1 MEKLQNQI
9 GLNMLEQNLIN
20 KHRYKKIS
28 PQKLFIDGDWVNGT
42 GENFDIVSPI
52 DGKPFTSIAR
62 ATVADTNKAIKS
74 ARTAFEKGL
83 WSNMAP
89 AHRKKILHKL
99 ADLIERDALELTV
112 LGVRDNGTEINMA
125 INAEAGSAAG
135 TFRYYAECIDK
146 VYGEIAPTANNV
158 LGLIHKEPVGVVGAI
173 VPWNFPLM
181 IGAWKIAPALAAGN
195 SIVLKPA
202 ETASLSLLK
211 IAELA
216 SEAGVPE
223 GVLNIITGQGS
234 VVGKA
239 MGLSMDVDVL
249 AFTGSGPTGR
259 RLLEYSA
266 QSNMKRCYLELGGKS
281 PNIVFSDAP
290 DLDQAAKVSA
300 MAIFRNSGQVCVA
313 ASRLIIEDEIHDD
326 FIRKVIKHANL
337 LKVGDPLDLSSDV
350 GAINSKIQLRSN
362 LKFVDVAKEEG
373 ADILTGGNQILQN
386 TGGYYMEP
394 TVVTN
399 VSPNSTLFKD
409 EVFGPVLAVS
419 KFKSES
425 EAITLANGTE
435 FGLSA
440 GIWTS
445 NLSKAHQMV
454 SKVNAGVV
462 NVNTYGGA
470 DVTVPLSGVKQSGN
484 GADKSMHALDKY
496 INLKTAWIQL

>member
-1 MEKLQNQI
+1 MLNQKQI
-9 GLNMLEQNLIN
+9 DSY
-20 KHRYKKIS
+20 RDKKIS
-28 PQKLFIDGDWVNGT
+28 PQKLFIDGAWIDGS
-42 GENFDIVSPI
+42 GDDFEIASPI
-52 DGKPFTSIAR
+52 NGKKFTSIKR
-62 ATVADTNKAIKS
+62 ATVSDMEMAIKA
-74 ARTAFEKGL
+74 ARMSFDNGS

-89 AHRKKILHKL
+89 TQRKKVLHKL

-146 VYGEIAPTANNV
+146 VYGEIAPTANDV
-158 LGLIHKEPVGVVGAI
+158 LGLIYKEPVGVVGAI

-211 IAELA
+211 LAELA
-216 SEAGVPE
+216 AEAGVPD
-223 GVLNIITGQGS
+223 GVLNVVTGQGS

-239 MGLSMDVDVL
+239 MGLSMEVDVL

-259 RLLEYSA
+259 RLLEYSS

-281 PNIVFSDAP
+281 PNIIFSDAP
-290 DLDQAAKVSA
+290 SLEQAAKVSA

-313 ASRLIIEDEIHDD
+313 ASRLIIEDSIHDD
-326 FIRKVIKHANL
+326 FIKSVIENAEEL
-337 LKVGDPLDLSSDV
+337 QVGNPLDLTSDI
-350 GAINSKIQLRSN
+350 GAINSETQLSSN
-362 LKFVDVAKEEG
+362 LQFVDIAKTEG
-373 ADILTGGNQILQN
+373 SQIAIGGHQILKN

-399 VSPNSTLFKD
+399 VKPNSTLFKE

-419 KFKSES
+419 RFKTEE
-425 EAITLANGTE
+425 EAVKLANGTE

-445 NLSKAHQMV
+445 NLAKAHKMV
-454 SKVNAGVV
+454 SKVKAGVV

-484 GADKSMHALDKY
+484 GSDKSLHALDKY

>member
-1 MEKLQNQI
+1 MLNQKQI
-9 GLNMLEQNLIN
+9 DSY
-20 KHRYKKIS
+20 RDKKIS
-28 PQKLFIDGDWVNGT
+28 PQKLFIDGAWIDGS
-42 GENFDIVSPI
+42 GDDFEIVSPI
-52 DGKPFTSIAR
+52 NGKKFTSIKR
-62 ATVADTNKAIKS
+62 ATVSDMEMAIKA
-74 ARTAFEKGL
+74 ARMSFDNGS

-89 AHRKKILHKL
+89 TQRKKILHKL
-99 ADLIERDALELTV
+99 ADFIERDALELTV

-181 IGAWKIAPALAAGN
+181 IGAWKVAPALAAGN

-211 IAELA
+211 LAELA
-216 SEAGVPE
+216 AEAGVPD
-223 GVLNIITGQGS
+223 GVLNVVTGQGS

-239 MGLSMDVDVL
+239 MGLSMEVDVL

-259 RLLEYSA
+259 RLLEYSS

-281 PNIVFSDAP
+281 PNIIFSDAP
-290 DLDQAAKVSA
+290 SIEQAAKVSA

-313 ASRLIIEDEIHDD
+313 ASRLIIEDSIHDD
-326 FIRKVIKHANL
+326 FIKSVIENAEEL
-337 LKVGDPLDLSSDV
+337 QVGNPLDITSDI
-350 GAINSKIQLRSN
+350 GAINSETQLSSN
-362 LKFVDVAKEEG
+362 LRFVDIAKTEG
-373 ADILTGGNQILQN
+373 SQIAIGGHQILKS

-399 VSPNSTLFKD
+399 VKPNSTLFKE

-419 KFKSES
+419 RFKTEE
-425 EAITLANGTE
+425 EAVKLANGTE

-445 NLSKAHQMV
+445 NLAKAHKMV
-454 SKVNAGVV
+454 SKVKAGVV

-484 GADKSMHALDKY
+484 GSDKSLHALDKY

>member
-1 MEKLQNQI
+1 
-9 GLNMLEQNLIN
+9 
-20 KHRYKKIS
+20 
-28 PQKLFIDGDWVNGT
+28 
-42 GENFDIVSPI
+42 
-52 DGKPFTSIAR
+52 
-62 ATVADTNKAIKS
+62 
-74 ARTAFEKGL
+74 
-83 WSNMAP
+83 
-89 AHRKKILHKL
+89 
-99 ADLIERDALELTV
+99 
-112 LGVRDNGTEINMA
+112 
-125 INAEAGSAAG
+125 
-135 TFRYYAECIDK
+135 
-146 VYGEIAPTANNV
+146 
-158 LGLIHKEPVGVVGAI
+158 
-173 VPWNFPLM
+173 
-181 IGAWKIAPALAAGN
+181 
-195 SIVLKPA
+195 
-202 ETASLSLLK
+202 
-211 IAELA
+211 
-216 SEAGVPE
+216 
-223 GVLNIITGQGS
+223 
-234 VVGKA
+234 
-239 MGLSMDVDVL
+239 
-249 AFTGSGPTGR
+249 
-259 RLLEYSA
+259 
-266 QSNMKRCYLELGGKS
+266 
-281 PNIVFSDAP
+281 
-290 DLDQAAKVSA
+290 
-300 MAIFRNSGQVCVA
+300 VA

>member
-1 MEKLQNQI
+1 MLNQKQI
-9 GLNMLEQNLIN
+9 DSY
-20 KHRYKKIS
+20 RDKKIS
-28 PQKLFIDGDWVNGT
+28 PQKLFIDGAWIDGS
-42 GENFDIVSPI
+42 GDDFEIVSPI
-52 DGKPFTSIAR
+52 NGKKFTSIKR
-62 ATVADTNKAIKS
+62 ATVSDMEMAIKA
-74 ARTAFEKGL
+74 ARMSFDNGS

-89 AHRKKILHKL
+89 TQRKKILHKL
-99 ADLIERDALELTV
+99 ADFIERDALELTV

-181 IGAWKIAPALAAGN
+181 IGAWKVAPALAAGN

-211 IAELA
+211 LAELA
-216 SEAGVPE
+216 AEAGVPD
-223 GVLNIITGQGS
+223 GVLNVVTGQGS

-239 MGLSMDVDVL
+239 MGLSMEVDVL

-259 RLLEYSA
+259 RLLEYSS

-281 PNIVFSDAP
+281 PNIIFSDAP
-290 DLDQAAKVSA
+290 SLEQAAKVSA

-313 ASRLIIEDEIHDD
+313 ASRLIIEDSIHDD
-326 FIRKVIKHANL
+326 FIKSVIENAEEL
-337 LKVGDPLDLSSDV
+337 QVGNPLDLTSDI
-350 GAINSKIQLRSN
+350 GAINSETQLSSN
-362 LKFVDVAKEEG
+362 LQFVDIAKTEG
-373 ADILTGGNQILQN
+373 SQIAIGGNQILKN

-394 TVVTN
+394 TVITN
-399 VSPNSTLFKD
+399 VKPNSTLFKE

-419 KFKSES
+419 RFKTEE
-425 EAITLANGTE
+425 EAVTLANGTE

-445 NLSKAHQMV
+445 NLAKAHKMV
-454 SKVNAGVV
+454 SKVKAGVV

-484 GADKSMHALDKY
+484 GSDKSLHALDKY

>member
-1 MEKLQNQI
+1 MLNQKQI
-9 GLNMLEQNLIN
+9 DSY
-20 KHRYKKIS
+20 RDKKIS
-28 PQKLFIDGDWVNGT
+28 PQKLFIDGAWIDGS
-42 GENFDIVSPI
+42 GDDFEIVSPI
-52 DGKPFTSIAR
+52 NGKKFTSIKR
-62 ATVADTNKAIKS
+62 ATVSDMEMAIKA
-74 ARTAFEKGL
+74 ARMSFDNGS

-89 AHRKKILHKL
+89 TQRKKVLHKL

-146 VYGEIAPTANNV
+146 VYGEIAPTANDV
-158 LGLIHKEPVGVVGAI
+158 LGLIYKEPVGVVGAI

-211 IAELA
+211 LAELA
-216 SEAGVPE
+216 AEAGVPD
-223 GVLNIITGQGS
+223 GVLNVVTGQGS

-239 MGLSMDVDVL
+239 MGLSMEVDVL

-259 RLLEYSA
+259 RLLEYSS

-281 PNIVFSDAP
+281 PNIIFSDAP
-290 DLDQAAKVSA
+290 SLEQAAKVSA

-313 ASRLIIEDEIHDD
+313 ASRLIIEDSIHDD
-326 FIRKVIKHANL
+326 FIKSVIENAEEL
-337 LKVGDPLDLSSDV
+337 QVGNPLDLTSDI
-350 GAINSKIQLRSN
+350 GAINSETQLSSN
-362 LKFVDVAKEEG
+362 LQFVDIAKTEG
-373 ADILTGGNQILQN
+373 SQIAIGGNQILKN

-399 VSPNSTLFKD
+399 VKPNSTLFKE

-419 KFKSES
+419 RFKTEE
-425 EAITLANGTE
+425 EAVTLANGTE

-445 NLSKAHQMV
+445 NLAKAHKMV
-454 SKVNAGVV
+454 SKVKAGVV

-484 GADKSMHALDKY
+484 GSDKSLHALDKY

>member
-1 MEKLQNQI
+1 MLDQEQI
-9 GLNMLEQNLIN
+9 NDYREA
-20 KHRYKKIS
+20 KIS
-28 PQKLFIDGDWVNGT
+28 SQKLFIDGKWIDGSGND
-42 GENFDIVSPI
+42 FDVVSPI
-52 DGKPFTSIAR
+52 NGKKLTSIKR
-62 ATVADTNKAIKS
+62 ATVSDMASAIKA
-74 ARTAFEKGL
+74 ARVSFDKGS
-83 WSNMAP
+83 WSNQTP
-89 AHRKKILHKL
+89 AQRKKVLHKL

-135 TFRYYAECIDK
+135 TFRYYAESIDK

-181 IGAWKIAPALAAGN
+181 IGAWKMAPALAAGN

-211 IAELA
+211 LAELA
-216 SEAGVPE
+216 AEAGVPD
-223 GVLNIITGQGS
+223 GVLNVVTGQGS

-239 MGLSMDVDVL
+239 MGLSMEVDVL

-259 RLLEYSA
+259 RLLEYSS

-281 PNIVFSDAP
+281 PNIIFSDAP
-290 DLDQAAKVSA
+290 SIEQAAKVSA

-313 ASRLIIEDEIHDD
+313 ASRLIIEDSIHDD
-326 FIRKVIKHANL
+326 FIKSVIENAEEL
-337 LKVGDPLDLSSDV
+337 QVGNPLDITSDI
-350 GAINSKIQLRSN
+350 GAINSETQLSSN
-362 LKFVDVAKEEG
+362 LQFVDIAKTEG
-373 ADILTGGNQILQN
+373 SQIAIGGHQILKN

-399 VSPNSTLFKD
+399 VKPNSTLFKE

-419 KFKSES
+419 RFKTEE
-425 EAITLANGTE
+425 EAVKLANGTE

-445 NLSKAHQMV
+445 NLAKAHKMV
-454 SKVNAGVV
+454 SKVKAGVV

-484 GADKSMHALDKY
+484 GSDKSLHALDKY

>member
-1 MEKLQNQI
+1 MLNQKQI
-9 GLNMLEQNLIN
+9 D
-20 KHRYKKIS
+20 KYRDKKIS
-28 PQKLFIDGDWVNGT
+28 PQKLFIDGAWIDGA
-42 GENFDIVSPI
+42 GDDFEIVSPI
-52 DGKPFTSIAR
+52 NGKKFTFIKR
-62 ATVADTNKAIKS
+62 ATVSDMEMAIKA
-74 ARTAFEKGL
+74 ARMSFDNGS

-89 AHRKKILHKL
+89 TQRKKVLHKL

-146 VYGEIAPTANNV
+146 VYGEIAPTANDV
-158 LGLIHKEPVGVVGAI
+158 LGLIYKEPVGVVGAI

-181 IGAWKIAPALAAGN
+181 IGAWKVAPALAAGN

-211 IAELA
+211 LAELA
-216 SEAGVPE
+216 AEAGVPD
-223 GVLNIITGQGS
+223 GVLNVVTGQGS

-239 MGLSMDVDVL
+239 MGLSMEVDVL

-259 RLLEYSA
+259 RLLEYSS

-281 PNIVFSDAP
+281 PNIIFSDAP
-290 DLDQAAKVSA
+290 SLEQAAKVSA

-313 ASRLIIEDEIHDD
+313 ASRLIIEDSIHDD
-326 FIRKVIKHANL
+326 FIKSVIENAEEL
-337 LKVGDPLDLSSDV
+337 QVGNPLDITSDI
-350 GAINSKIQLRSN
+350 GAINSETQLNSN
-362 LKFVDVAKEEG
+362 LQFVDIAKTEG
-373 ADILTGGNQILQN
+373 SQIAIGGHQILKS

-399 VSPNSTLFKD
+399 VKPNSTLFKE

-419 KFKSES
+419 RFKTEE
-425 EAITLANGTE
+425 EAVKLANGTE

-445 NLSKAHQMV
+445 NLAKAHKMV
-454 SKVNAGVV
+454 SKVKAGVV

-484 GADKSMHALDKY
+484 GSDKSLHALDKY

>member
-1 MEKLQNQI
+1 MLNQKQI
-9 GLNMLEQNLIN
+9 DSY
-20 KHRYKKIS
+20 RDKKIS
-28 PQKLFIDGDWVNGT
+28 PQKLFIDGAWIDGS
-42 GENFDIVSPI
+42 GDDFEIVSPI
-52 DGKPFTSIAR
+52 NGKKFTSIKR
-62 ATVADTNKAIKS
+62 ATVSDMEMAIKA
-74 ARTAFEKGL
+74 ARMSFDNGS

-89 AHRKKILHKL
+89 TQRKKILHKL
-99 ADLIERDALELTV
+99 ADFIERDALELTV

-135 TFRYYAECIDK
+135 TFRYYAESIDK

-181 IGAWKIAPALAAGN
+181 IGAWKVAPALAAGN

-211 IAELA
+211 LAELA
-216 SEAGVPE
+216 AEAGVPD
-223 GVLNIITGQGS
+223 GVLNVVTGQGS

-239 MGLSMDVDVL
+239 MGLSMEVDVL

-259 RLLEYSA
+259 RLLEYSS

-281 PNIVFSDAP
+281 PNIIFSDAP
-290 DLDQAAKVSA
+290 SLEQAAKVSA

-313 ASRLIIEDEIHDD
+313 ASRLIIEDSIHDD
-326 FIRKVIKHANL
+326 FIKSVIENAEEL
-337 LKVGDPLDLSSDV
+337 QVGNPLDLTSDI
-350 GAINSKIQLRSN
+350 GAINSETQLSSN
-362 LKFVDVAKEEG
+362 LQFVDIAKTEG
-373 ADILTGGNQILQN
+373 SQIAIGGNQILKN

-394 TVVTN
+394 TVITN
-399 VSPNSTLFKD
+399 VKPNSTLFKE

-419 KFKSES
+419 RFKTEE
-425 EAITLANGTE
+425 EAVTLANGTE

-445 NLSKAHQMV
+445 NLAKAHKMV
-454 SKVNAGVV
+454 SKVKAGVV

-484 GADKSMHALDKY
+484 GSDKSLHALDKY

>member
-1 MEKLQNQI
+1 MLNQKQI
-9 GLNMLEQNLIN
+9 D
-20 KHRYKKIS
+20 KYRDKKIS
-28 PQKLFIDGDWVNGT
+28 PQKLFIDGAWIDGS
-42 GENFDIVSPI
+42 GDDFEIVSPI
-52 DGKPFTSIAR
+52 NGKKFTFIKR
-62 ATVADTNKAIKS
+62 ATVSDMEMAIKA
-74 ARTAFEKGL
+74 ARTSFDNGS

-89 AHRKKILHKL
+89 TQRKKILHKL

-146 VYGEIAPTANNV
+146 VYGEIAPTANDV

-181 IGAWKIAPALAAGN
+181 IGAWKVAPALAAGN

-211 IAELA
+211 LAELA
-216 SEAGVPE
+216 AEAGVPD
-223 GVLNIITGQGS
+223 GVLNVVTGQGS

-239 MGLSMDVDVL
+239 MGLSMEVDVL

-259 RLLEYSA
+259 RLLEYSS

-281 PNIVFSDAP
+281 PNIIFSDAP
-290 DLDQAAKVSA
+290 SIEQAAKVSA

-313 ASRLIIEDEIHDD
+313 ASRLIIEDSIHDD
-326 FIRKVIKHANL
+326 FIKSVIENAEEL
-337 LKVGDPLDLSSDV
+337 QVGNPLDLTSDI
-350 GAINSKIQLRSN
+350 GAINSETQLNSN
-362 LKFVDVAKEEG
+362 LQFVDIAKTEG
-373 ADILTGGNQILQN
+373 SQIAIGGNQILKN

-399 VSPNSTLFKD
+399 VKPNSTLFKE

-419 KFKSES
+419 RFKTEE
-425 EAITLANGTE
+425 EAVKLANGTE

-445 NLSKAHQMV
+445 NLAKAHKMV
-454 SKVNAGVV
+454 SKVKAGVV

-484 GADKSMHALDKY
+484 GSDKSLHALDKY

>member
-1 MEKLQNQI
+1 MLNQKQI
-9 GLNMLEQNLIN
+9 DSY
-20 KHRYKKIS
+20 RDKKIS
-28 PQKLFIDGDWVNGT
+28 PQKLFIDGAWIDGS
-42 GENFDIVSPI
+42 GDDFEIVSPI
-52 DGKPFTSIAR
+52 NGKKFTSIKR
-62 ATVADTNKAIKS
+62 ATVSDMEMAIKA
-74 ARTAFEKGL
+74 ARMSFDNGS

-89 AHRKKILHKL
+89 TQRKKVLHKL

-146 VYGEIAPTANNV
+146 VYGEIAPTANDV
-158 LGLIHKEPVGVVGAI
+158 LGLIYKEPVGVVGAI

-211 IAELA
+211 LAELA
-216 SEAGVPE
+216 AEAGVPD
-223 GVLNIITGQGS
+223 GVLNVVTGQGS

-239 MGLSMDVDVL
+239 MGLSMEVDVL

-259 RLLEYSA
+259 RLLEYSS

-281 PNIVFSDAP
+281 PNIIFSDAP
-290 DLDQAAKVSA
+290 SLEQAAKVSA
-300 MAIFRNSGQVCVA
+300 KAIFRNSGQVCVA
-313 ASRLIIEDEIHDD
+313 ASRLIIEDSIHDD
-326 FIRKVIKHANL
+326 FIKSVIENAEEL
-337 LKVGDPLDLSSDV
+337 QVGNPLDITSDI
-350 GAINSKIQLRSN
+350 GAINSETQLSSN
-362 LKFVDVAKEEG
+362 LQFVDIAKTEG
-373 ADILTGGNQILQN
+373 SQIAIGGHQILKN

-399 VSPNSTLFKD
+399 VKPNSTLFKE

-419 KFKSES
+419 RFKTEE
-425 EAITLANGTE
+425 EAVKLANGTE

-445 NLSKAHQMV
+445 NLAKAHKMV
-454 SKVNAGVV
+454 SKVKAGVV

-470 DVTVPLSGVKQSGN
+470 DVTVPLSGVKQSGT
-484 GADKSMHALDKY
+484 GSDKSLHALDKY

>member
-1 MEKLQNQI
+1 MLNQKQI
-9 GLNMLEQNLIN
+9 DSY
-20 KHRYKKIS
+20 RDKKIS
-28 PQKLFIDGDWVNGT
+28 PQKLFIDGAWIDGS
-42 GENFDIVSPI
+42 GDDFEIVSPI
-52 DGKPFTSIAR
+52 NGKKFTSIKR
-62 ATVADTNKAIKS
+62 ATVSDMEMAIKA
-74 ARTAFEKGL
+74 ARMSFDNGS

-89 AHRKKILHKL
+89 TQRKKILHKL
-99 ADLIERDALELTV
+99 ADFIERDALELTV

-181 IGAWKIAPALAAGN
+181 IGAWKVAPALAAGN

-211 IAELA
+211 LAELA
-216 SEAGVPE
+216 AEAGVPD
-223 GVLNIITGQGS
+223 GVLNVVTGQGS

-239 MGLSMDVDVL
+239 MGLSMEVDVL

-259 RLLEYSA
+259 RLLEYSS

-281 PNIVFSDAP
+281 PNIIFSDAP
-290 DLDQAAKVSA
+290 SLEQAAKVSA

-313 ASRLIIEDEIHDD
+313 ASRLIIEDSIHDD
-326 FIRKVIKHANL
+326 FIKSVIENAEEL
-337 LKVGDPLDLSSDV
+337 QVGNPLDLTSDI
-350 GAINSKIQLRSN
+350 GAINSEAQLSSN
-362 LKFVDVAKEEG
+362 LQFVDIAKTEG
-373 ADILTGGNQILQN
+373 SQIAIGGNQILKN

-394 TVVTN
+394 TVITN
-399 VSPNSTLFKD
+399 VKPNSTLFKE

-419 KFKSES
+419 RFKTEE
-425 EAITLANGTE
+425 EAVTLANGTE

-445 NLSKAHQMV
+445 NLAKAHKMV
-454 SKVNAGVV
+454 SKVKAGVV

-484 GADKSMHALDKY
+484 GSDKSLHALDKY

>member
-1 MEKLQNQI
+1 MCI
-9 GLNMLEQNLIN
+9 
-20 KHRYKKIS
+20 
-28 PQKLFIDGDWVNGT
+28 
-42 GENFDIVSPI
+42 
-52 DGKPFTSIAR
+52 
-62 ATVADTNKAIKS
+62 
-74 ARTAFEKGL
+74 
-83 WSNMAP
+83 
-89 AHRKKILHKL
+89 
-99 ADLIERDALELTV
+99 RD
-112 LGVRDNGTEINMA
+112 R
-125 INAEAGSAAG
+125 
-135 TFRYYAECIDK
+135 
-146 VYGEIAPTANNV
+146 
-158 LGLIHKEPVGVVGAI
+158 AI

-211 IAELA
+211 LAELA
-216 SEAGVPE
+216 AEAGVPD
-223 GVLNIITGQGS
+223 GVLNVVTGQGS

-239 MGLSMDVDVL
+239 MGLSMEVDVL

-259 RLLEYSA
+259 RLLEYSS

-281 PNIVFSDAP
+281 PNIIFSDAP
-290 DLDQAAKVSA
+290 SLEQAAKVSA

-313 ASRLIIEDEIHDD
+313 ASRLIIEDSIHDD
-326 FIRKVIKHANL
+326 FIKSVIENAEEL
-337 LKVGDPLDLSSDV
+337 QVGNPLDLTSDI
-350 GAINSKIQLRSN
+350 GAINSETQLNSN
-362 LKFVDVAKEEG
+362 LQFVDIAKTEG
-373 ADILTGGNQILQN
+373 SQIAIGGHQILKN

-399 VSPNSTLFKD
+399 VKPNSTLFKE

-419 KFKSES
+419 RFKTEE
-425 EAITLANGTE
+425 EAVTLANGTE

-445 NLSKAHQMV
+445 NLAKAHKMV
-454 SKVNAGVV
+454 SKVKAGVV

-484 GADKSMHALDKY
+484 GSDKSLHALDKY

>member
-1 MEKLQNQI
+1 MLNQKQI
-9 GLNMLEQNLIN
+9 D
-20 KHRYKKIS
+20 KYRDKKIS
-28 PQKLFIDGDWVNGT
+28 PQKLFIDGAWIDGS
-42 GENFDIVSPI
+42 GDDFEIVSPI
-52 DGKPFTSIAR
+52 NGKKFTFIKR
-62 ATVADTNKAIKS
+62 ATVSDMEMAIKA
-74 ARTAFEKGL
+74 ARTSFDNGS

-89 AHRKKILHKL
+89 TQRKKILHKL

-181 IGAWKIAPALAAGN
+181 IGAWKVAPALAAGN

-211 IAELA
+211 LAELA
-216 SEAGVPE
+216 AEAGVPD
-223 GVLNIITGQGS
+223 GVLNVVTGQGS

-239 MGLSMDVDVL
+239 MGLSMEVDVL

-259 RLLEYSA
+259 RLLEYSS

-281 PNIVFSDAP
+281 PNIIFSDAP
-290 DLDQAAKVSA
+290 SIEQAAKVSA

-313 ASRLIIEDEIHDD
+313 ASRLIIEDSIHDD
-326 FIRKVIKHANL
+326 FIKSVIENAEEL
-337 LKVGDPLDLSSDV
+337 QVGNPLDLTSDI
-350 GAINSKIQLRSN
+350 GAINSETQLNSN
-362 LKFVDVAKEEG
+362 LQFVDIAKTEG
-373 ADILTGGNQILQN
+373 SQIAIGGNQILKN

-399 VSPNSTLFKD
+399 VKPNSTLFKE

-419 KFKSES
+419 RFKTEE
-425 EAITLANGTE
+425 EAVTLANGTE

-445 NLSKAHQMV
+445 NLAKAHKMV
-454 SKVNAGVV
+454 SKVKAGVV

-484 GADKSMHALDKY
+484 GSDKSLHALDKY

>member
-1 MEKLQNQI
+1 MLNQKQI
-9 GLNMLEQNLIN
+9 DSY
-20 KHRYKKIS
+20 RDKKIS
-28 PQKLFIDGDWVNGT
+28 PQKLFIDGAWIDGS
-42 GENFDIVSPI
+42 GDDFEIVSPI
-52 DGKPFTSIAR
+52 NGKKFTSIKR
-62 ATVADTNKAIKS
+62 ATVSDMEMAIKA
-74 ARTAFEKGL
+74 ARMSFDNGS

-89 AHRKKILHKL
+89 TQRKKILHKL
-99 ADLIERDALELTV
+99 ADFIERDALELTV

-135 TFRYYAECIDK
+135 TFRYYAESIDK

-181 IGAWKIAPALAAGN
+181 IGAWKVAPALAAGN

-211 IAELA
+211 LAELA
-216 SEAGVPE
+216 AEAGVPD
-223 GVLNIITGQGS
+223 GVLNVVTGQGS

-239 MGLSMDVDVL
+239 MGLSMEVDVL

-259 RLLEYSA
+259 RLLEYSS

-281 PNIVFSDAP
+281 PNIIFSDAP
-290 DLDQAAKVSA
+290 SIEQAAKVSA

-313 ASRLIIEDEIHDD
+313 ASRLIIEDSIHDD
-326 FIRKVIKHANL
+326 FIKSVIENAEEL
-337 LKVGDPLDLSSDV
+337 QVGNPLDLTSDI
-350 GAINSKIQLRSN
+350 GAINSETQLSSN
-362 LKFVDVAKEEG
+362 LQFVDIAKTEG
-373 ADILTGGNQILQN
+373 SQIAIGGNQILKN

-394 TVVTN
+394 TVITN
-399 VSPNSTLFKD
+399 VKPNSTLFKE

-419 KFKSES
+419 RFKTEE
-425 EAITLANGTE
+425 EAVKLANGTE

-445 NLSKAHQMV
+445 NLAKAHKMV
-454 SKVNAGVV
+454 SKVKAGVV

-484 GADKSMHALDKY
+484 GSDKSLHALDKY